1 MQPFAREPD
10 YVTVLRD
17 GTVKQIN
24 PLTGTEVWTV
34 AGRANRPLG
43 LAVREPEPLD
53 PGHAGRHCPFCEARY
68 LETPPE
74 KSRVVRRG
82 DEWDTLYRNP
92 AGELFATVAEFR
104 RVPNLF
110 EILSFDYWHQNYGF
124 ELPERV
130 REEVLSVMDD
140 AYRGA

>member
-10 YVTVLRD
+10 YATGLRD

-43 LAVREPEPLD
+43 APAHDPQPLD
-53 PGHAGRHCPFCEARY
+53 PARHGRHCPFCEARY

-74 KSRVVRRG
+74 KSRVVHG
-82 DEWDTLYRNP
+82 EQGWATIYRNP
-92 AGELFATVAEFR
+92 A
-104 RVPNLF
+104 
-110 EILSFDYWHQNYGF
+110 
-124 ELPERV
+124 
-130 REEVLSVMDD
+130 
-140 AYRGA
+140 